1 MPGNCAYGGQCLR
14 KRHRQRRITGT
25 MYTPY
30 DWQEA
35 IGHRAQF
42 IESKLALGTPVI
54 AASCDAGV
62 LMFTLRRQSRKV
74 FEVYD
79 RLIMGAIG
87 QQSDIEAVRLAA
99 IDFCHREGYA
109 HSEED
114 VTLHRLMNAISAPIK
129 RAFADFSSAPIVASS
144 LFGEVGT
151 APEDDQFA
159 VMDYD
164 GDYRTSKV
172 SAFVAAD
179 PNLSDSLHKKLSA
192 LELAGKT
199 PEEGIAMLQSIW
211 ESALKETA
219 SRIDGYEPE
228 EGLRPEGAILL
239 RKPMGESR
247 YRHVSDNLGE

>member
-1 MPGNCAYGGQCLR
+1 
-14 KRHRQRRITGT
+14 

-42 IESKLALGTPVI
+42 IEGKLALGTPVI

-62 LMFTLRRQSRKV
+62 LMFTLRRQSRKI

-87 QQSDIEAVRLAA
+87 QQSDVEAVRLAA

-129 RAFADFSSAPIVASS
+129 RAFADFASAPIVASS
-144 LFGEVGT
+144 LFCEVGAT
-151 APEDDQFA
+151 PADDQFA

-164 GDYRTSKV
+164 GDYRTTKS

-179 PNLSDSLHKKLSA
+179 PNLSDSLAKKLAA
-192 LELAGKT
+192 LDLDGKT
-199 PEEGIAMLQSIW
+199 PEEGLSLLQGIW
-211 ESALKETA
+211 ESAQKETA
-219 SRIDGYEPE
+219 SRIEGYEPE
-228 EGLRPEGAILL
+228 EGLRPEGAVLL
-239 RKPMGESR
+239 RSPIGETR
-247 YRHVSDNLGE
+247 YRHLSDSLAE

>member
-1 MPGNCAYGGQCLR
+1 
-14 KRHRQRRITGT
+14 